1 MLPFQMIYTDKTS
14 PSLPTAKFS
23 EGFLL
28 RFNKSHW
35 SNEEKTLHL
44 LREVISPYINKVK
57 KKLKLPWN
65 QVVCLSWDSFTA
77 QSTEKIKLNLEH
89 LNIKD
94 VEVLKNIT
102 QLPQPLDLTTN
113 RVVKKMEQCKF
124 SSYFINWIAEA
135 LLADPKWDVT
145 TIKVDLKS
153 SPSKPIH
160 PKMVRKYTSI
170 WNVIKTNKSYWTDF
184 QRQI

>member
-1 MLPFQMIYTDKTS
+1 MI
-14 PSLPTAKFS
+14 
-23 EGFLL
+23 
-28 RFNKSHW
+28 
-35 SNEEKTLHL
+35 
-44 LREVISPYINKVK
+44 
-57 KKLKLPWN
+57 
-65 QVVCLSWDSFTA
+65 WDSFKA

-102 QLPQPLDLTTN
+102 QLPQPLDLITN

-153 SPSKPIH
+153 STSKPIH
-160 PKMVRKYTSI
+160 PKMVSKVYKHLKC
-170 WNVIKTNKSYWTDF
+170 NKGKQVILNRFRETDITEAVKKTQKNPKSGCDPYWIDYWVDF
-184 QRQI
+184 VVLKKILLC